1 MSIKP
6 ILFLYEGCS
15 SDGEEKKYQHQK
27 PGWGSLQTALDRLP
41 PTPVPISFFFSDT
54 ENKFIG
60 LIL

>member
-6 ILFLYEGCS
+6 KLSYMKVVQVMVR
-15 SDGEEKKYQHQK
+15 KKYQCQK
-27 PGWGSLQTALDRLP
+27 PGWGSVQTALDRLP